1 MKTIDPIPGKIKELL
16 QTVDENAP
24 IVMVNLLKFK
34 EQAQYDEGSAHSA
47 CSGEQAYQRYT
58 DVAFDKIKQA
68 GGSVSFVSTPI
79 GTLIGPED
87 ENWDKVI
94 LVKYP
99 SFRAFLTM
107 IMADEYQAA
116 SVHRTA
122 SMDNARLIISE
133 EQ

>member
-1 MKTIDPIPGKIKELL
+1 MKTIDPIPGRIKELL

-34 EQAQYDEGSAHSA
+34 DRAEYGEGSNHGA

-68 GGSVSFVSTPI
+68 GGSVSFVSTSM
-79 GTLIGPED
+79 GTLIGPTD
-87 ENWDKVI
+87 ESWDKII

-99 SFRAFLTM
+99 SFRAFLSM

-116 SVHRTA
+116 AVHRTA
-122 SMDNARLIISE
+122 SMDDARLIISE

>member
-34 EQAQYDEGSAHSA
+34 EQAQYDEGSTHSA

-68 GGSVSFVSTPI
+68 GGSVSFVSTSM

-87 ENWDKVI
+87 ESWDKVI

-99 SFRAFLTM
+99 SFRAFLAM